1 MQNWLREHFSIRRRL
16 ALSFLAVVLLMGIG
30 SAVAL
35 HQSNV
40 MRAESRHLH
49 QVELQ
54 AAGVLR
60 VHNDLLTFREA
71 IQNAVEVRDAE
82 RLAAEL
88 GVLRQ
93 AFLAD
98 LDRAR
103 EALANSAADARRHA
117 VMLIVL
123 ETIRTALP
131 AQASSMGE
139 LASVG
144 DWDAV
149 RLRLENQLSPLTRS
163 AERLVREIDA
173 EVTIERSQTLEEI
186 GRAQR
191 RAVWTLLATGLLTL
205 VCAAALGLGVTRSIA
220 RPLKRLD
227 EGVRALARGE
237 FQHQVPVTGHD
248 EMAGLARVFNDMAAR
263 LRDLY
268 EAVRKSE
275 AHFRSLIEN
284 ASDLIVVLNAEGT
297 IVYASPSSGRVIGY
311 TPEALVG
318 RQALDLVHPGD
329 APAAGAIFGR
339 RDAPN
344 AAARSLEVRF
354 RHEDGSWRV
363 LEAVA
368 RSLLE
373 DPALQGIVLNARDV
387 TEDRRAAE
395 RIQASLRE
403 KELLLQEIHHR
414 VKNNLQVISS
424 LLNLQSR
431 HIQDAAILEILK
443 ESHNRVRSMALV
455 HETLYQSGDLG
466 RINVG
471 EYVRRL
477 ATHLFSSYGVSP
489 SLVRLAIQ
497 IEDVEF
503 GIDTAI
509 PCGLFINEL
518 VSNALKH
525 AFPGRR
531 RGEICIELRR
541 LEAGPFVLKVSDD
554 GVGFPPELDYENTA
568 SLGLQLV
575 TTLAA
580 QLEGTLEYAGGSG
593 TTFQLRFREVG
604 SRERVADG

>member
-1 MQNWLREHFSIRRRL
+1 
-16 ALSFLAVVLLMGIG
+16 VD
-30 SAVAL
+30 
-35 HQSNV
+35 
-40 MRAESRHLH
+40 
-49 QVELQ
+49 LQ

-71 IQNAVEVRDAE
+71 IQNAVDVRDAE

-88 GVLRQ
+88 RPLRQ

-103 EALANSAADARRHA
+103 EALASSAADARRHA

-139 LASVG
+139 LASAG

-220 RPLKRLD
+220 RPLNRLD

-268 EAVRKSE
+268 ETVRKSE

-311 TPEALVG
+311 TPEALMG
-318 RQALDLVHPGD
+318 RHALELVHPED
-329 APAAGAIFGR
+329 APAARTVFGR

-344 AAARSLEVRF
+344 APARSLEVRF
-354 RHEDGSWRV
+354 RHADGSWRV

-373 DPALQGIVLNARDV
+373 DPAVQGIVLNARDV

-431 HIQDAAILEILK
+431 HIQDPAILEILK

-541 LEAGPFVLKVSDD
+541 EEDGPFLLKVSDD
-554 GVGFPPELDYENTA
+554 GVGLPPELDYQNTA